1 MIHHLV
7 RKGLRLSIAAA
18 VLLLSVAATARSQD
32 AGVITGVVRD
42 ASTRAPIP
50 SAQVQIVNTTRATIA
65 GDDGTFRIA
74 NVRPGQ
80 YQIRA
85 DRKSVV

>member
-1 MIHHLV
+1 MIHPLV
-7 RKGLRLSIAAA
+7 RKGLRLSIAAVA
-18 VLLLSVAATARSQD
+18 TLLSIAATARSQD
-32 AGVITGVVRD
+32 AGTITGVVRD
-42 ASTRAPIP
+42 ATTQAPIP

-80 YQIRA
+80 
-85 DRKSVV
+85 